1 MQDKKSASAP
11 DWMAMERKRMA
22 ARRRVAGKGLVD
34 AQGSPVLVGLALSG
48 GGIRSATLSLGM
60 LQALAKAGV
69 LDEIDAMST
78 VSGGGYAGGFLGALY
93 MPEQRRLGDPKPPS
107 DEELQ
112 AAANAAVL
120 HLTATEQR
128 GDPGAAAQSVPVSW
142 LRDCGRYLAPN
153 GGGDAWRGFTLWLR
167 NLLAVHYVIGLSVLL
182 VLILLG
188 WINDAA
194 WPPLHASLGSRVPE
208 LPAWLAP
215 GMLYGLLALL
225 ALATAL
231 LPLGIAYWYTEMP
244 KGRGHGVWAG
254 LLTDTALIGMLMGP
268 VLWFAWW
275 SVTGEGQRGAGG
287 LLACALVLGSLWYV
301 LGWLRSCWVARDG
314 TPAARMLVAR
324 TRLTRWLSAAL
335 SVTLILAALGLILIA
350 CSAALDWLR
359 HHTWV
364 GLSGAGLLSALL
376 AVWKLVP
383 SKFTPTERDL
393 AVQWWPLVGAAV
405 LGALLVL
412 AWGMLAAW
420 LLEASAWV
428 KYLLAGLLILA
439 VITGW
444 SFQFLNLSTIQ
455 NLYTARLVRAYL
467 GASNWVRQ
475 RETGGKD
482 QTEPHAKDDMSLDQY
497 HGSWDKHGQVQ
508 LASLAPMHLINVTI
522 NETVAAQ
529 GALVNQDR
537 KGLPLT
543 VTPDGYLING
553 RYQARHDSERS
564 RSPNMELM
572 SLGRWIGVSGA
583 ACAPGLG
590 RGTRPELAL
599 LLVLSN
605 ARLGY
610 WWKARWAS
618 AARRTPWQH
627 LPFSTQIHLYREMRA
642 SFRGTNDSHW
652 YLSDGGHLENTG
664 VYALLLR
671 RMHFILA
678 LDNGADDSYRFDDIA
693 NLMRL
698 AAVDLGARFTPITAA
713 SLEPELKGGPAAG
726 LLDLLGDPHG
736 FSRDSG
742 EKTQFL
748 LAYRVHLAAVGG
760 LAAHTATLLW
770 VKPRLTAQ
778 ASLDLRQYQLTHP
791 AFPQE
796 TTSDQFFDDEQW
808 ESYRQLGE
816 LAGNTVLDRS
826 LWPAGLSGL
835 VKALRCG
842 A

>member
-1 MQDKKSASAP
+1 MHDKTAAVPP
-11 DWMAMERKRMA
+11 DWMVLERKRIA

-34 AQGSPVLVGLALSG
+34 AQGSPLLVGLALSG
-48 GGIRSATLSLGM
+48 GGIRSATLSLGF
-60 LQALAKAGV
+60 LQALAKADV
-69 LDEIDAMST
+69 LDDIDVMST

-93 MPEQRRLGDPKPPS
+93 MPEKRRLGDQQPAS
-107 DEELQ
+107 EAELL
-112 AAANAAVL
+112 AAARAAV
-120 HLTATEQR
+120 HRLTATEQR
-128 GDPGAAAQSVPVSW
+128 AESGAASDAAPISW

-182 VLILLG
+182 VLMLLG
-188 WINDAA
+188 CFNDLL
-194 WPPLHASLGSRVPE
+194 WPLLQAKLGNRVPE
-208 LPAWLAP
+208 LPTWITP
-215 GMLYGLLALL
+215 GVLYGLLALL
-225 ALATAL
+225 ALSTAL
-231 LPLGIAYWYTEMP
+231 LPLGIAYWYAEMP

-254 LLTDTALIGMLMGP
+254 LLTDTAVIGMLMGP
-268 VLWFAWW
+268 VLWFAWS
-275 SVTGEGQRGAGG
+275 SVTTEGQRGPGG
-287 LLACALVLGSLWYV
+287 WLACTLVLGSLWYV
-301 LGWLRSCWVARDG
+301 LGWLRSCWVAREG
-314 TPAARMLVAR
+314 TPAARMLVTR

-335 SVTLILAALGLILIA
+335 SVTLILAGLGVVLIA
-350 CSAALDWLR
+350 CSAALGWLLD
-359 HHTWV
+359 HPHLAV
-364 GLSGAGLLSALL
+364 SGAGIVSGVL

-383 SKFTPTERDL
+383 SRFTPTEREL
-393 AVQWWPLVGAAV
+393 AVQWGPLVGAVV

-412 AWGMLAAW
+412 VWGMRAAW
-420 LLEASAWV
+420 WLQASGLV
-428 KYLLAGLLILA
+428 VLLLAGLLILA
-439 VITGW
+439 LVTGW

-475 RETGGKD
+475 REPGEKD

-497 HGSWDKHGQVQ
+497 HGVWDKHGQVQ
-508 LASLAPMHLINVTI
+508 LASLAPLHLINVTI
-522 NETVAAQ
+522 NETVAAR
-529 GALVNQDR
+529 GSLVNQDR

-553 RYQARHDSERS
+553 QYQARHDRAP
-564 RSPNMELM
+564 RGSPSMELL
-572 SLGRWIGVSGA
+572 SVGRWIGVSGA

-599 LLVLSN
+599 LLVLAN

-610 WWKARWAS
+610 WWKARWAG
-618 AARRTPWQH
+618 AAVRTPWQH

-671 RMHFILA
+671 RMDFILA

-713 SLEPELKGGPAAG
+713 SLEPRLKGGSAAA
-726 LLDLLGDPHG
+726 LLDLLGDPNG
-736 FSRDSG
+736 FARDSG
-742 EKTQFL
+742 EKAQFL
-748 LAYRVHLAAVGG
+748 LAYRVDMP
-760 LAAHTATLLW
+760 AAHGQPAHVATVLW

-778 ASLDLRQYQLTHP
+778 ASLDLRQYQVVHP
-791 AFPQE
+791 SFPQE

-816 LAGNTVLDRS
+816 LAGRTLLDATTS
-826 LWPAGLSGL
+826 PARLSG
-835 VKALRCG
+835 VVTALRG
-842 A
+842 